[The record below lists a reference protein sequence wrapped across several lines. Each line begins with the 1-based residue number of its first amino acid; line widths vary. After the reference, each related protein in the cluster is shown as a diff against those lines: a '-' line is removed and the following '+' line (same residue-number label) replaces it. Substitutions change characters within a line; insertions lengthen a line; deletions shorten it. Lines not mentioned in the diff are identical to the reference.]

1 MATISER
8 FGSGGANVAPGGSAG
23 SPDLATA
30 IRDIAD
36 DLAELRTQ
44 FILILAKLDDDA
56 TVTDTNYEALGT
68 PAALLTTK
76 V

>member
-56 TVTDTNYEALGT
+56 TVTDNNYEALGT